1 MVLYL
6 FSWHSGLGTMFYAVF
21 HSSDDTQPGL
31 GLSLV
36 EAFTRVM
43 VLAECDYIF
52 HRVDGVMH
60 LELQHW
66 ESVPECHNDAELQ
79 ARYYPEYCSM
89 LVDDAMARAD
99 IMRKLV
105 LAGFKGYHAVTQ
117 FDGPRG
123 ALSDRAL
130 REIEHAINRG

>member
-1 MVLYL
+1 ML
-6 FSWHSGLGTMFYAVF
+6 YAVF
-21 HSSDDTQPGL
+21 HISDPSQTGL

-43 VLAECDYIF
+43 ALAECDYIF

-60 LELQHW
+60 LDLHHRDT
-66 ESVPECHNDAELQ
+66 VPDCEYHDAELRK
-79 ARYYPEYCSM
+79 RYYPHYHSM

-99 IMRKLV
+99 IMRMFV
-105 LAGFKGYHAVTQ
+105 LAGFKGYHAVAQ

-123 ALSDRAL
+123 TLSDRAL
-130 REIEHAINRG
+130 CEIEHAIDRG